1 MDPDCIPARGRTKI
15 RDSEFLRL
23 RKSSGERCSIVFQ
36 LQVVVHL
43 VTGLPCLPDVVNSK
57 TKIHHVLKLRKQ
69 KYILLL
75 RVPSFKNETKQ
86 TINTNQNHNV

>member
-1 MDPDCIPARGRTKI
+1 MDPDCITARGRTKI

-23 RKSSGERCSIVFQ
+23 RKSSGERCSIVFK

-69 KYILLL
+69 KIHIIIKG
-75 RVPSFKNETKQ
+75 S
-86 TINTNQNHNV
+86 

>member
-43 VTGLPCLPDVVNSK
+43 VTGLPCLPDVVNSI

-69 KYILLL
+69 KIHIIIKG
-75 RVPSFKNETKQ
+75 S
-86 TINTNQNHNV
+86 